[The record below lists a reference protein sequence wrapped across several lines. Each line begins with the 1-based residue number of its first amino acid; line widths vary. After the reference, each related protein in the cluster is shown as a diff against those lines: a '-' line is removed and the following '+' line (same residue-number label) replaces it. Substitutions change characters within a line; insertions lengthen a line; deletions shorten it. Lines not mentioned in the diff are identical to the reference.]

1 MSGSQAPFKPFQS
14 GCSICK
20 PSSDY
25 SNYYQNAGGNY
36 SKQGLIPRQS
46 SSSRDLNYNGY
57 SNGTLNKSTTNLM
70 SNYGK
75 SYQTTGGKRSKP
87 KTKRSKRK
95 KLSKSTLNKIK
106 DLGKLLGLVDTGK
119 RVVKKSVNTGKK
131 VVKKSVNTGRKVVK
145 KSVNTGR
152 KVIKK
157 SMNLGRKV
165 VKRSMNLGRKVVKRS
180 VNTGIKLLTPPKRKT
195 SKRKTSKRKTSK
207 RKITKRKVRKVSKKQ
222 RGGDT
227 NWGATGM
234 PARYYDPNVKPPSV
248 NSSVY
253 DTDTPYGKYSPTS
266 LGKDCN
272 LFPFNPYENPPT
284 SSLLTGGR
292 RKKKSKKKVT
302 KRSVSKRKSS
312 RGKKQRGGLCL
323 QQGKDLL
330 SSAGGFPYSPRWG
343 KEHCGGRKKRSPKK
357 KTSRN

>member
-1 MSGSQAPFKPFQS
+1 MSGSHAPFKPFQS
-14 GCSICK
+14 GCSLCK

-25 SNYYQNAGGNY
+25 TNYYQNAGGNY
-36 SKQGLIPRQS
+36 SKQGLIPRQAS
-46 SSSRDLNYNGY
+46 SSGDLNYNGY
-57 SNGTLNKSTTNLM
+57 SNSSTNKASANLM

-75 SYQTTGGKRSKP
+75 SYQTTGGKKRKPKAKKSKP
-87 KTKRSKRK
+87 KAKRSKSK

-106 DLGKLLGLVDTGK
+106 DLGKLLGIVDTA
-119 RVVKKSVNTGKK
+119 KK
-131 VVKKSVNTGRKVVK
+131 VVRKSVKTGRKVVRKSVSTGRKVVRKSVNTGRKVVR
-145 KSVNTGR
+145 KSLT
-152 KVIKK
+152 
-157 SMNLGRKV
+157 LGRKV
-165 VKRSMNLGRKVVKRS
+165 VKRSMNLGRKILKP
-180 VNTGIKLLTPPKRKT
+180 TKRKT
-195 SKRKTSKRKTSK
+195 TKRKT
-207 RKITKRKVRKVSKKQ
+207 TKRKQ

-234 PARYYDPNVKPPSV
+234 PARYYDPNVAAPNVS
-248 NSSVY
+248 SSVY
-253 DTDTPYGKYSPTS
+253 NADTPYGKFSPTS

-292 RKKKSKKKVT
+292 RKKKSVRKNCSGKKKC
-302 KRSVSKRKSS
+302 SVKKKKSS

-343 KEHCGGRKKRSPKK
+343 KEHCGGRRKKSSPKK
-357 KTSRN
+357 KRSRK

>member
-1 MSGSQAPFKPFQS
+1 MSGSHAPFKPFQS
-14 GCSICK
+14 GCSLCK

-25 SNYYQNAGGNY
+25 TNYYQNAGGNY
-36 SKQGLIPRQS
+36 SKQGLIPRQAS
-46 SSSRDLNYNGY
+46 SSGNLNYNGY
-57 SNGTLNKSTTNLM
+57 SNSSTNKASTNLM

-75 SYQTTGGKRSKP
+75 SYQTTGGKKRKP
-87 KTKRSKRK
+87 KAKKSKSK

-106 DLGKLLGLVDTGK
+106 DLGKLLGIVDTAKKVVRKSVNTTKKVVKKSVNTGRK
-119 RVVKKSVNTGKK
+119 VVKKSVNTGKK

-145 KSVNTGR
+145 KSLNLGR
-152 KVIKK
+152 RVVKK

-165 VKRSMNLGRKVVKRS
+165 LKP
-180 VNTGIKLLTPPKRKT
+180 TKRKT
-195 SKRKTSKRKTSK
+195 TKRKPTKRKT
-207 RKITKRKVRKVSKKQ
+207 TKRKQ

-234 PARYYDPNVKPPSV
+234 PARYYDPNEAAPNVS
-248 NSSVY
+248 SSVY
-253 DTDTPYGKYSPTS
+253 NADTPYGKYSPTS

-292 RKKKSKKKVT
+292 
-302 KRSVSKRKSS
+302 KRKSKINKKSSNKGLS
-312 RGKKQRGGLCL
+312 RRKGKSLNKKRSTKRKSQRGGLCL

-330 SSAGGFPYSPRWG
+330 SSSGGFPYSPRWG

-357 KTSRN
+357 KTSRK

>member
-1 MSGSQAPFKPFQS
+1 MSGSHAPFKPFQS
-14 GCSICK
+14 GCSLCK

-25 SNYYQNAGGNY
+25 TNYQNAGGNY
-36 SKQGLIPRQS
+36 SKQGLIPRQAS
-46 SSSRDLNYNGY
+46 SSGNLNYNGY
-57 SNGTLNKSTTNLM
+57 SNSTANKASTNLM

-75 SYQTTGGKRSKP
+75 SYQTTGGKKRKP
-87 KTKRSKRK
+87 KAKKSKSK

-106 DLGKLLGLVDTGK
+106 DLGKLLGIVDTAK
-119 RVVKKSVNTGKK
+119 KVVRKSVNTTKK

-145 KSVNTGR
+145 KSLNLGR
-152 KVIKK
+152 RVVKK

-165 VKRSMNLGRKVVKRS
+165 LKP
-180 VNTGIKLLTPPKRKT
+180 TKRKT
-195 SKRKTSKRKTSK
+195 
-207 RKITKRKVRKVSKKQ
+207 TKRKQ

-234 PARYYDPNVKPPSV
+234 PARYYDQNVAAPNV

-253 DTDTPYGKYSPTS
+253 NADTPYGKYSPTS

-272 LFPFNPYENPPT
+272 LFPFNPSENPPT

-292 RKKKSKKKVT
+292 RKKSKRITKSCNKKK
-302 KRSVSKRKSS
+302 KSNLRRGKSVSRRRSNKRKS
-312 RGKKQRGGLCL
+312 QRGGLCL

-330 SSAGGFPYSPRWG
+330 SSAGGYPYSPRWG

-357 KTSRN
+357 KTSRK